1 MKRAVSRIYGAFNNY
16 VDKMRGKGP
25 KNVGFCPRSGY
36 KNCPGRV
43 GGAVKKW
50 QNFTHVVVKCPFHV
64 KT

>member
-1 MKRAVSRIYGAFNNY
+1 MKFGLSEKMRHWLTWLTQNMAKGAFNNY

-43 GGAVKKW
+43 GG
-50 QNFTHVVVKCPFHV
+50 Q
-64 KT
+64 